1 MNFNF
6 LKKNLSYF
14 LILLLLVFIGYQ
26 VYSPN
31 DEYDKELLSI
41 DTSDEKSFS
50 QNNDIESD
58 NLEINSN
65 SENQAQELFV
75 HVSGAVK
82 NPGLYKLSLG
92 SRVADAIE
100 LAGGA
105 LENANL
111 DVINLA
117 KKLNDE
123 EKIYLP
129 LLGEDLPPAV
139 ATNSSNINSSNLP
152 KINLNTADHK
162 ELTQI
167 PGVGEKTA
175 DKIIEYRANSP
186 FNTIDDLKRVDG
198 IGDKKFESMR
208 DFVTT

>member
-6 LKKNLSYF
+6 FKKNLSYF

-82 NPGLYKLSLG
+82 NPGLYKLSLS

-111 DVINLA
+111 DAINLA

-129 LLGEDLPPAV
+129 SLGEDLPPAV

-175 DKIIEYRANSP
+175 DKIIEYRTNSP

>member
-6 LKKNLSYF
+6 FKKNLSYF
-14 LILLLLVFIGYQ
+14 IILLLLVVIGYQ

-31 DEYDKELLSI
+31 NEYDKELLSI

-82 NPGLYKLSLG
+82 NPGLYKLSLS

-111 DVINLA
+111 DAINLA

-139 ATNSSNINSSNLP
+139 ATNSSNTNSSNLP

>member
-111 DVINLA
+111 DAINLA

>member
-1 MNFNF
+1 MA
-6 LKKNLSYF
+6 

-111 DVINLA
+111 DAINLA